1 MDCISSR
8 LIIELECKVE
18 KYLVYEVGCHEVEVQ
33 KQI

>member
-1 MDCISSR
+1 MDRISSR

-18 KYLVYEVGCHEVEVQ
+18 KYLVHKVVVQ